1 MLLTLLKLF
10 WMFFKIGLFTFG
22 GGYAMIPLIKDELVG
37 GGYISADVL
46 INFIGI
52 SESTP
57 GPVAVNMATFIG
69 MSQFQDVSIGASLLG
84 AFATTLGV
92 VLPSFIIIL
101 LIASLGSKF
110 LQSKIV
116 NHAFLGLK
124 PVVIGLI
131 ISVSIALIIHAV
143 LPNIDLKQLNLDFS
157 GFNFKG
163 LIILIIVGAVTIF
176 YKKMSPVK
184 IILFSA
190 ILGMLVYGLIPW

>member
-1 MLLTLLKLF
+1 MILTLLNLF

-22 GGYAMIPLIKDELVG
+22 GGYAMIPLIRDELVG
-37 GGYISADVL
+37 GGYISADAL

-69 MSQFQDVSIGASLLG
+69 FSQFQNESIFYALFG

-92 VLPSFIIIL
+92 ILPSFIIIL

-131 ISVSIALIIHAV
+131 ISVSAALMVRAA
-143 LPNIDLKQLNLDFS
+143 LPNIDFENLIFDFS
-157 GFNFKG
+157 QFNYKG
-163 LIILIIVGAVTIF
+163 LIILIIVGAITLF
-176 YKKMSPVK
+176 YKKMSPIK
-184 IILFSA
+184 IILLSA
-190 ILGMLVYGLIPW
+190 ILGMLIYGLIP